1 MPRTTLVELDIE
13 LPSTSR
19 AWQLETHLRYM
30 LHIPQ
35 VPKYCFLGR
44 QAMRQNGGGTKKL
57 QRLIFF
63 EILFLFVFALSKID
77 ATKLQRGLV
86 DT

>member
-1 MPRTTLVELDIE
+1 
-13 LPSTSR
+13 
-19 AWQLETHLRYM
+19 M

-35 VPKYCFLGR
+35 VPKYCFLGL
-44 QAMRQNGGGTKKL
+44 QAMRQNGGKTKKL
-57 QRLIFF
+57 QRLVFF